1 MENDKKSYYEFIRT
15 IKVSP
20 QSCMDGTDYIS
31 EYYDKINI
39 YIYQKICSKD
49 IVVKLLFRCN
59 NSRYNTCYDLNY
71 DEAHLDS
78 ISSIGEYRIVFDNNI
93 ISVLE
98 RYLSSLKQ
106 IDASYHLSGLELYDK
121 NYKEIIFRSSS
132 MFSNYIINQ
141 HKDNLFKYSSIRL
154 LVERDKISVFCRS
167 E

>member
-1 MENDKKSYYEFIRT
+1 MKNDKKIYYEFIRT

-20 QSCMDGTDYIS
+20 QSRMDGTDYIS
-31 EYYDKINI
+31 EYCDKINI
-39 YIYQKICSKD
+39 YIYQEICSKD

-59 NSRYNTCYDLNY
+59 NSKYDACYDLTY

-78 ISSIGEYRIVFDNNI
+78 ASSAGEYRIVFGNNI

-121 NYKEIIFRSSS
+121 NYKEIIFGSSS
-132 MFSNYIINQ
+132 MFSNYILNA
-141 HKDNLFKYSSIRL
+141 HEDNLFKYSGIRL
-154 LVERDKISVFCRS
+154 LTEIYKINVFCRS